1 MSAGDWHFFPLVKMC
16 RHSLYMVAPPPVC
29 FCKFVFLLVVRV
41 RESCALRAVFLDPP
55 YLLEPHEEIGWG
67 TRFLRPCKA
76 GAPGYVFAKFLRER
90 VLGGLI
96 AQT

>member
-1 MSAGDWHFFPLVKMC
+1 MCVK
-16 RHSLYMVAPPPVC
+16 YIIA
-29 FCKFVFLLVVRV
+29 FVNSSFHWWLGNPKW
-41 RESCALRAVFLDPP
+41 CALRAVFLDPP

-76 GAPGYVFAKFLRER
+76 GVPGYVFAKFLRER